1 MITLVVRCRVVST
14 PTPAEQQEQDKPAP
28 AEHRRPSAPRRLSR
42 RGWTVLVSGV
52 LVVAFLIAGFVVPV
66 PYVAIGPG
74 PTYDTL
80 GAVRDKTVVQIDGHA
95 VTPTHGQL
103 RMTTVQVSSDVTLF
117 GAMGLW
123 ISGRY
128 ALAPRE
134 EYFPNGE
141 TEDEVSKENVKMFQD
156 SQSNAEVAALRTLH
170 YPIKVLAGE
179 IVAGAPADK
188 AIAPGDQLIN
198 VNGQVIHQQEDVRKA
213 LNGTKPGQKIAM
225 VIKHGDE
232 APKTV
237 SITLGTPPDDRKEGF
252 IGLTAVDRADVK
264 FKTTI
269 NLADVGGPSAGL
281 IFALAI
287 VDRLSGDDLANG
299 QTIAGTG
306 EIDVKGNVSPI
317 GGIPFKMV
325 SAREDGATTFLVPA
339 DNCAEAKERVPDGL
353 QLIKVENLQGAIDAL
368 KNLKAHRPVPGC

>member
-1 MITLVVRCRVVST
+1 VST
-14 PTPAEQQEQDKPAP
+14 PTPADQEQQDEPAAAEQKKRSPG
-28 AEHRRPSAPRRLSR
+28 RRLSR
-42 RGWTVLVSGV
+42 RGWTVLISSV
-52 LVVAFLIAGFVVPV
+52 LVIVFLIAGFVVPV

-80 GAVRDKTVVQIDGHA
+80 GSVKDVTVVQIDGHEVA
-95 VTPTHGQL
+95 PTHGQL

-117 GAMGLW
+117 GALGLW

-134 EYFPNGE
+134 EYFPDGE
-141 TEDEVSKENVKMFQD
+141 TEDQVSKENVKMFQD
-156 SQSNAEVAALRTLH
+156 SQSNAEVAALRTLKF
-170 YPIKVLAGE
+170 PIKVLAGE

-198 VNGQVIHQQEDVRKA
+198 VNGNAIHQQEQVRAA
-213 LNGTKPGQKIAM
+213 LLGSRPGQKIPI
-225 VIKHGDE
+225 VIKHGAE

-287 VDRLSGDDLANG
+287 VDRLGGEDLAAG

-317 GGIPFKMV
+317 GGIPFKLV

-339 DNCAEAKERVPDGL
+339 ENCAEAKERVPDGL
-353 QLIKVENLQGAIDAL
+353 QLVRVENLQGAIDAL
-368 KNLKAHRPVPGC
+368 RNLKAHRPVPSC